1 MRDHLSWRLT
11 RHTRSPTRIAGNAGW
26 ATSASLP
33 RTVILSPI
41 PRTRRMECEPCRRCH
56 GANRCRDRLCLRS
69 DGSPSRPYIVA
80 GDPHGLLY
88 AQRVSRPPRARRLRG
103 TPRHDP
109 DWRRVAWPE
118 RGRGR
123 PVRNPR
129 RKKKRCHLHGGV
141 TGSTRGRPSPSARR
155 CGLSFGPS
163 GRMPARRWASS
174 TQAPVPNPREEVL
187 EAHGLPLPGLRS
199 AGCAKPLSGS

>member
-56 GANRCRDRLCLRS
+56 GANRCRDRLCLQS

-129 RKKKRCHLHGGV
+129 RKARSAAASTAALKVAEHLAANGTV
-141 TGSTRGRPSPSARR
+141 LTVMGSTRGRPSPSARR
-155 CGLSFGPS
+155 CGPSFGAS
-163 GRMPARRWASS
+163 GRTRA
-174 TQAPVPNPREEVL
+174 Q
-187 EAHGLPLPGLRS
+187 H
-199 AGCAKPLSGS
+199 

>member
-33 RTVILSPI
+33 RLSYCHLSRAPE
-41 PRTRRMECEPCRRCH
+41 RMECEPCRRCH
-56 GANRCRDRLCLRS
+56 GANRCRDRLCLQS
-69 DGSPSRPYIVA
+69 DGSPSRPCIVA

-118 RGRGR
+118 RVGDALSETRGER
-123 PVRNPR
+123 QEALPPPR
-129 RKKKRCHLHGGV
+129 RRHGLYTREAIAERKAMRALIRAFREDARAALGEPD
-141 TGSTRGRPSPSARR
+141 TSSGS
-155 CGLSFGPS
+155 GPS
-163 GRMPARRWASS
+163 RG
-174 TQAPVPNPREEVL
+174 
-187 EAHGLPLPGLRS
+187 
-199 AGCAKPLSGS
+199 GS

>member
-88 AQRVSRPPRARRLRG
+88 AQRVPRPPRARRLRG

-109 DWRRVAWPE
+109 DWRRVLGPNAVGDALSETRGE
-118 RGRGR
+118 RQEAL
-123 PVRNPR
+123 PPPR
-129 RKKKRCHLHGGV
+129 RRHGLYTREAIAERKAMRALIRAFREDARAALGEPD
-141 TGSTRGRPSPSARR
+141 TSSGS
-155 CGLSFGPS
+155 GPS
-163 GRMPARRWASS
+163 RG
-174 TQAPVPNPREEVL
+174 
-187 EAHGLPLPGLRS
+187 
-199 AGCAKPLSGS
+199 GS